1 MMWLGCIQ
9 SAGRLGRSLRRTA
22 GVDGLGAA
30 AQKTQ
35 TQGRDSG
42 PDFKPSD
49 AQQTGHRLVSGKTR
63 LEFAIKRCSALLPA
77 FYTSRD

>member
-1 MMWLGCIQ
+1 MPVFAAGTVTSGTGGTVTMMWLGCIQ

-49 AQQTGHRLVSGKTR
+49 AQQTGHRLVSG
-63 LEFAIKRCSALLPA
+63 
-77 FYTSRD
+77 